1 MEDAQIIALFWE
13 RNEQALKKDRQGA
26 WTCAEGDF
34 LHPRDITQEEAQS
47 IQAKY
52 PARSA
57 EQLLPVAG
65 HQRRRC
71 GDRGPP
77 VLPSQRN
84 GSGASG
90 ICSLQQIH
98 RQLAG
103 RLVRRCPPDRRR
115 SQRHYR
121 KIPPCR
127 SGYAPHFGIDWII
140 KKNLFPK

>member
-13 RNEQALKKDRQGA
+13 RNERALKKDRQGA

-52 PARSA
+52 PRK
-57 EQLLPVAG
+57 QLKWQPL
-65 HQRRRC
+65 
-71 GDRGPP
+71 
-77 VLPSQRN
+77 
-84 GSGASG
+84 SGASG